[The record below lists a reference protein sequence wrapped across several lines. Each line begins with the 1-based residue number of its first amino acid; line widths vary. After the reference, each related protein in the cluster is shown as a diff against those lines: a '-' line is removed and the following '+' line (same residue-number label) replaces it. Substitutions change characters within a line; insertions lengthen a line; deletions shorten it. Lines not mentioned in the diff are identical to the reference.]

1 MLGGRAICIPTIK
14 VTNYNSIRLRIKNFT
29 ATNSLNTFQ
38 LPSCLYGEWESQP
51 QVVKDYVQMCTCKT
65 LIVNIWTFTTPR
77 IVTIN
82 GGYHD
87 DHPDHYRNHGTIM
100 SIIIIIHLLGPKVLS
115 EDLSPIKTIPIPSIH
130 PIHKAS

>member
-14 VTNYNSIRLRIKNFT
+14 VTNRNSIRLRIKNFT

-38 LPSCLYGEWESQP
+38 LPSCLYEDWESQP
-51 QVVKDYVQMCTCKT
+51 QFVKDYMSTCKT
-65 LIVNIWTFTTPR
+65 PIVNIWTFTTPR
-77 IVTIN
+77 IVTII

-100 SIIIIIHLLGPKVLS
+100 AIFIIMHLLGPKVLL
-115 EDLSPIKTIPIPSIH
+115 EDL
-130 PIHKAS
+130 